1 MRHLRLTALFLL
13 VLVAPAWAIS
23 ALDYTKTTL
32 DQVHDIV
39 ASDKGHDD
47 KLAALFALFDKF
59 LDTDSMGKAALGA
72 HWATFTPEQRK
83 EFLKLFHNMMERT
96 YVQRMLLFDNPNFNY
111 AGETKLDGQA
121 RVDTKIITPRD
132 EFSVSYLLRPADG
145 RWLATK
151 ITVEDVSLTANLA
164 SQLDR
169 LLSHNSVDDVLSIMR
184 KKYGDTGSTD
194 QP

>member
-13 VLVAPAWAIS
+13 LLVGPAWAVS
-23 ALDYTKTTL
+23 ALEYTRTTL

-47 KLAALFALFDKF
+47 KFA
-59 LDTDSMGKAALGA
+59 DTDSMGKAALGA

-121 RVDTKIITPRD
+121 RVDTKI
-132 EFSVSYLLRPADG
+132 
-145 RWLATK
+145 
-151 ITVEDVSLTANLA
+151 
-164 SQLDR
+164 
-169 LLSHNSVDDVLSIMR
+169 
-184 KKYGDTGSTD
+184 
-194 QP
+194 